1 MAGGGGNMESGEPDF
16 QIAPMID
23 VLLVMLIFFM
33 TITSAQV
40 LRVDKNIRL
49 PVAQNAVRKDSSRS
63 EIIINVRWE
72 PAQRRAVFTF
82 QDRTY
87 LSTADVLPELRLA
100 KEAAQTQISASENR
114 HVRVVIRA
122 DRECPALYVSQ
133 AMSAAAEVGIA
144 DIAFSTVNRD

>member
-1 MAGGGGNMESGEPDF
+1 MESGEPDF

-49 PVAQNAVRKDSSRS
+49 PVAQNAIRKDSSRC
-63 EIIINVRWE
+63 EIIINIRWDA
-72 PAQRRAVFTF
+72 AQRSAVFTF
-82 QDRTY
+82 QDRPY
-87 LSTADVLPELRLA
+87 AATADFMPELRMA
-100 KEAAQTQISASENR
+100 KEAAQTQVSASENP

-133 AMSAAAEVGIA
+133 AMAAAAEVGIA